1 MEILGG
7 WRSGKPVS
15 HNHPIGL
22 GFGTPPVGQA
32 HLSGLTRFGER
43 QTREVPADSGF
54 DPLGIG
60 AKAMFRDAKLP
71 VGIYQGSRR
80 RADMVREYG
89 YEVWLP
95 IVVTGAV
102 WMGLIFAI
110 AALVSRTWAD
120 LIGLLYLMASPF
132 IYGALKSL
140 LGSTTETTRDSL
152 EETQFRKTGS

>member
-1 MEILGG
+1 M
-7 WRSGKPVS
+7 
-15 HNHPIGL
+15 
-22 GFGTPPVGQA
+22 
-32 HLSGLTRFGER
+32 
-43 QTREVPADSGF
+43 ADSI
-54 DPLGIG
+54 PLGIG
-60 AKAMFRDAKLP
+60 DLAMFRDAKLS

-80 RADMVREYG
+80 GADMVGRYG

-95 IVVTGAV
+95 IIVTGAV

-140 LGSTTETTRDSL
+140 VGSTPETKRGSV
-152 EETQFRKTGS
+152 EETQIRKSGS